1 MRWSRSRFLRS
12 TTASLFAARPYA
24 ARAQTGTVI
33 RLGTSAIDGYLEP
46 YYAVEQGFFA
56 RAGLDV
62 EVQLFSSGARVTT
75 AVAAGA
81 VDAGLSNPVSL
92 ANAVDHGL
100 AMLLFAGGVLYNR
113 EAIALCVAADS
124 PLRAA
129 KDLNGKTIA
138 VTALEDS
145 NTLHVRAWVDQN
157 GGDSMT
163 LQFVEIPFSAMPA
176 AIARGTV
183 AAAPVAEPA
192 LTPAVRAGT
201 LRELAHTLDVY
212 GTHFIIGGWIARTD
226 WIGKNAAVVRR
237 LTETLYATARWANAH
252 QDQTAFVLAKYAK
265 MDPAAVRAMHRS
277 RCADSLTQDMIQP
290 CLEVGYKYNYFKR
303 HLTAAD
309 LIARI

>member
-1 MRWSRSRFLRS
+1 MNWSRSRFLTS
-12 TTASLFAARPYA
+12 TAASLYA
-24 ARAQTGTVI
+24 AGSRAAGAQTGVHI

-46 YYAVEQGFFA
+46 YYAAEQGFFT

-62 EVQLFSSGARVTT
+62 ETQLFSSGARVTT

-81 VDAGLSNPVSL
+81 IDAGLSNPVSL

-100 AMLLFAGGVLYNR
+100 PMLLFAGGVLYNR
-113 EAIALCVAADS
+113 DAIALCVAADS
-124 PLRAA
+124 PLREA
-129 KDLNGKTIA
+129 KDLNGKTIG

-157 GGDSMT
+157 GGDSTT

-192 LTPAVRAGT
+192 LTPAIRAGT
-201 LRELAHTLDVY
+201 LRVFAHTLDVY
-212 GTHFIIGGWIARTD
+212 GTHFIIGGWIARTE
-226 WIGKNAAVVRR
+226 WIEKNAGLVRR
-237 LTETLYATARWANAH
+237 LTQTLYATARWANAH
-252 QDQTAFVLAKYAK
+252 QDQTALVLAKYAK
-265 MDPAAVRAMHRS
+265 IDPAVVRTMHRS
-277 RCADSLTQDMIQP
+277 ACAQSLTPDMIQP

-309 LIARI
+309 LIAKT